1 MACMK
6 LHYTALLLGLLLVA
20 ACQTNPAGGNSTGS
34 TPATTT
40 LEDAN
45 PPAEGFDAAG
55 SDPRA
60 IAIADSVV
68 KYHGGRRAY
77 DDTRF
82 FTWNF
87 FGVRTLHWDKEE
99 QRVRIEVP
107 EKEMIYLLDYSND
120 DLTGAVRKEG
130 VEMTDPDSLSLY
142 LQSANSMFIN
152 DSYWLVQPFK
162 LKDSGV
168 TLKYVGQE
176 VDPLKNRPSEV
187 LELTFRDVGDTP
199 GNRYRLFVD
208 RDSYRINTW
217 QFFRDAADAEPSME
231 TPYDGYREYDGI
243 MLSGDRGGRF
253 QLSDIVVTDA
263 LDESVFTEF

>member
-1 MACMK
+1 MACMNV
-6 LHYTALLLGLLLVA
+6 HYAALCFAILLLV
-20 ACQTNPAGGNSTGS
+20 ACQTNPAGGNAGGIDPT
-34 TPATTT
+34 TTT
-40 LEDAN
+40 LEEAN
-45 PPAEGFDAAG
+45 PAADGFDAAG
-55 SDPRA
+55 SDEQA

-77 DDTRF
+77 DDARF

-87 FGVRTLHWDKEE
+87 FGARTLNWDKEE

-107 EKEMIYLLDYSND
+107 EEEMIYLLDYSND
-120 DLTGAVRKEG
+120 DLTGAVRKQGE
-130 VEMTDPDSLSLY
+130 EMTNPDSLSLY

-168 TLKYVGQE
+168 TLKYVGEQT
-176 VDPLKNRPSEV
+176 DPLKSRPSEV

-208 RDSYRINTW
+208 KDSYRINTW
-217 QFFRDAADAEPSME
+217 QFFRDAAAAEPSME
-231 TPYDGYREYDGI
+231 TPYDGYREYGGI

-253 QLSDIVVTDA
+253 QLGDIAVSDEM
-263 LDESVFTEF
+263 DEAVFTEF